1 MTLHSGAR
9 YGIPRTLPL
18 ILGIQFGFA
27 LMLGI
32 IAFGSVAIL
41 SQVENAANTL
51 RVICF
56 VYLLYLAWRIASAP
70 APDLNSPEQNGNRPI
85 GALEAALF
93 QWVNPKAWAVAVA
106 AVGTYSFLFTGTTN
120 TILGFTGTFL
130 LFGLPS
136 SFLWA
141 TGGKLIGGILKS
153 PAQYRA
159 FSVLAATLMIAA
171 IIPALLS
178 F

>member
-27 LMLGI
+27 VMLGI
-32 IAFGSVAIL
+32 IAFGSAAIL
-41 SQVENAANTL
+41 SQVENAANAL
-51 RVICF
+51 RIICF
-56 VYLLYLAWRIASAP
+56 VYLLYLAWRIASGP
-70 APDLNSPEQNGNRPI
+70 APDLDSPVQVNSRPI

-93 QWVNPKAWAVAVA
+93 QWINPKAWAVAIA
-106 AVGTYSFLFTGTTN
+106 AVGTYSFLFTGTAYTV
-120 TILGFTGTFL
+120 LGFSGTFL
-130 LFGLPS
+130 LVGLPS

-141 TGGKLIGGILKS
+141 AGGKLIGGILKS
-153 PAQYRA
+153 QTQYRA
-159 FSVLAATLMIAA
+159 FSVITALLMIAA
-171 IIPALLS
+171 VIPALLS